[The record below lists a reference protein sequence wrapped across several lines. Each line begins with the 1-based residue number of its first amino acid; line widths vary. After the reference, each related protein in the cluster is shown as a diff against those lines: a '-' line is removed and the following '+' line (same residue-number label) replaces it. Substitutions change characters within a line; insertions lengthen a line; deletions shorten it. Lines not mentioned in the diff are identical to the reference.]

1 MIVIGAV
8 LTLVLSF
15 LVVIAVVVPKIKI
28 IRKKRKTP
36 PLSLPAPPSP
46 QQKIKQDIDLIWIQS
61 YQDWCEFY
69 KNIGVK
75 PPKRS
80 FALQKYHPDN
90 YKVKTGTEEEK
101 LRASVI
107 WNFIQSHEDPECKM
121 PNKKNLKKIVNN

>member
-28 IRKKRKTP
+28 RKKRKAP
-36 PLSLPAPPSP
+36 LLSLPAPPSP

-90 YKVKTGTEEEK
+90 NKVKNGTEEEK

-107 WNFIQSHEDPECKM
+107 WNFIQSHEDTECK
-121 PNKKNLKKIVNN
+121 PRKKKI

>member
-8 LTLVLSF
+8 VTLVLSF
-15 LVVIAVVVPKIKI
+15 LVVLAVVVPKIKK
-28 IRKKRKTP
+28 RRKRKAP

-69 KNIGVK
+69 KKIGVE
-75 PPKRS
+75 PPKRRV
-80 FALQKYHPDN
+80 ALQKYHPDT
-90 YKVKTGTEEEK
+90 VKKEKRTEEEK

-107 WNFIQSHEDPECKM
+107 WNFIQSHEDSECK
-121 PNKKNLKKIVNN
+121 PRNKKK

>member
-28 IRKKRKTP
+28 RKKRKAP
-36 PLSLPAPPSP
+36 SLSLPAPPSP

-69 KNIGVK
+69 KNIGVE
-75 PPKRS
+75 PPQRK
-80 FALQKYHPDN
+80 FALKKYHPDN
-90 YKVKTGTEEEK
+90 HKVKTGTEEEK

-107 WNFIQSHEDPECKM
+107 WNFIQSHEDSECK
-121 PNKKNLKKIVNN
+121 PQNKKKLKKIIN